1 MKQRN
6 DQRVQTILLAAI
18 LVILLVAT
26 LFIVIGFRQIQ
37 GLLQSINWE
46 ALNETS
52 KSLSDAADQLA
63 SLDMDTLNG
72 FISNLQELSQQL
84 TNVTNGIGHLFGH

>member
-6 DQRVQTILLAAI
+6 DQRLQTILLAAI
-18 LVILLVAT
+18 LVVFLVAT
-26 LFIVIGFRQIQ
+26 AFIVIGFQQ
-37 GLLQSINWE
+37 VHALLQSISWE
-46 ALNETS
+46 ELNETS
-52 KSLSDAADQLA
+52 KALSNAADQLA

-72 FISNLQELSQQL
+72 FIANLQELSQQL

>member
-6 DQRVQTILLAAI
+6 DQRLQTILLAVI
-18 LVILLVAT
+18 LAVLLVAAV
-26 LFIVIGFRQIQ
+26 FIVIGLRQVQ
-37 GLLQSINWE
+37 LLLQSINWE
-46 ALNETS
+46 MLNETS

-72 FISNLQELSQQL
+72 FIANLQELSQQL